1 MRLPCVAVVAA
12 LPLYSPLTSL
22 PAQEPIRVVRHAP
35 VDTARSGDVITISF
49 DRPVVG
55 SLDRTPDPTR
65 IVRVEP
71 SIPARIQWR
80 DPTTLR
86 IIPNQPLTPGG
97 RYHVTVSN
105 EFTAIDGGR
114 LEAPY
119 EFTLR
124 TRGPRMLLS
133 LPMLYP
139 QYANSLTP
147 NGTLQ
152 LVYSAP
158 VDSAAFVR
166 SARIEITEG
175 AGCERRSIPYM
186 IRVQR
191 EIAKTDENL
200 QYAGGWDRD
209 TTGDRFRRFVELE
222 PASRLPEDCAGAI
235 VLPSLDPT
243 DRPEIRYPI
252 ATARRFTLERFDC
265 ASEDCA
271 AGRLLRL
278 WFTAPVHRDSI
289 ARHLRLEPAVPFTI
303 VESGDAN
310 TLWVLRLDIRPR
322 TTYRVTV
329 DSSLTDVFDR
339 RLGAVATRSLATG
352 DRTPALGHQLG
363 FFNVSRARP
372 VLRITHVNM
381 DSAQLVIVP
390 IPDSLRNT
398 ILDGRTD
405 ADSAARMIA
414 RLRDTVIQ
422 RIRLV
427 APFNVERITEVPIS
441 LESLGLWKGS
451 LVAIRARMPM
461 RRETTSNTVEI
472 QPRGLARS
480 IHPAIVVSASSGR
493 ARLVQHTA
501 IVQFTDL
508 LANAKVADGWGAVL
522 VTSATTG
529 QPVRGATVMARGA
542 HDAVIASGITDST
555 GVAELRQAPGWRPS
569 ADEMPSRERFY
580 SPSANTVR
588 LIDVS
593 LGADRLVLPATRNG
607 WEPPV
612 DAAERLGGWVERS
625 RPVRAIVFSDRGIY
639 RPGETVYVT
648 ATLRRGHSNA
658 IRIPARGDSVRLWVT
673 HQVPGESA
681 PATVRDTV
689 LRVNDYG
696 TVGDS
701 VVLGRAWTLGVYS
714 VHVDAAVYDAWQ
726 NAGEASFQLAEYRA
740 PEFETSLTLDTTAR
754 YLGDTL
760 RARATGR
767 YYFGAPMSGGVIH
780 WSAYTFDADRTFTVP
795 GLPTGFAIGETW
807 VGGET
812 QPGRSETLAGV
823 DTLDAAGSVQLRI
836 PTRAGTSAW
845 PARVD
850 VSVSVDDLNRRSVA
864 SAQSIVLHSSNLYIA
879 VRDSNPSW
887 YWMPNDM
894 RRFDVLAVRPDGNRV
909 PGIRMNVIV
918 VRYRRTFEST
928 LDESARAR
936 WVIDTLVRTSVVS
949 GDRPVTYEF
958 TPRTTGNYGVVFSTQ
973 DDRGRTVTSSLGG
986 YVFAGSWAAWDDNP
1000 VRLPIRFDHDSVDVG
1015 DTLTVRFIS
1024 PFTRGEAWVT
1034 VEREEILAKRR
1045 VRVSAGESVVRI
1057 PVNDSFVTGAYV
1069 SVVVVADSG
1078 TAWTSDSTQQR
1089 IRVGYERF
1097 SVSPAS
1103 KTLIV
1108 EVRPEQRK
1116 FAPGDSVRIAVNLR
1130 DRQSRPV
1137 AGQVTLWAID
1147 EGVAALTGYSVTDPV
1162 GAIYDDYATGLTF
1175 VTSAKHLR
1183 SRARLLTPPG
1193 WSIGLSI
1200 GLSDSAVGFEALTL
1214 SAAMSEY
1221 GSPAA
1226 NGVITVSTRQI
1237 DPRRDFRSTA
1247 FYITSLITGADGKAT
1262 ARVKLPD
1269 NLTSYRVFALAM
1281 TRDGLYGK
1289 GDSSFVVTK
1298 PLFARASLPR
1308 FFRTGD
1314 VALAGAVANNT
1325 TADSVTARVEATAR
1339 GITRVG
1345 DGTATRTLASSK
1357 GADVRFNWRADAMP
1371 GDSAI
1376 IRFDV
1381 QGGTYVDAVETAIP
1395 IRPPYSPRY
1404 HAVAG
1409 VARGDS
1415 TIRMPLPRGIDPV
1428 RSRLTLRVGAS
1439 PLPII
1444 RAAYEWVS
1452 VYPFYCSE
1460 QLTSIGN
1467 VILSVLRLQQSG
1479 VLDSAA
1485 APTGATLRGR
1495 VQFIVDEL
1503 ARRQAAYGGIGYWT
1517 RGSWTDPWLSSY
1529 AGTFLVEARSAGFDV
1544 DSAVIAR
1551 IVRFVT
1557 YDPDTTSW
1565 VKEEAYGTRRQ
1576 REVAMAWRLSRE
1588 LAVLHFRRLAG
1599 SPDTTLENR
1608 LVGASSRMM
1617 WEDRVWLA
1625 ELLAGRA
1632 DRSAAR
1638 TQLQQVWRDV
1648 EMAGTRVDLPDSL
1661 LRTLGFRSHVRPVA
1675 RLLRATMAIDSS
1687 HPRLAA
1693 LIERVVQQG
1702 RAERDWAWNTQD
1714 YAEATK
1720 VLADLAIARARSTS
1734 RSTIAVRSGRA
1745 NASSRVLLAG
1755 STSAPIDS
1763 AISLDGLLE
1772 PDADGMSLP
1781 LRIESSGAPV
1791 FYSLTVDEVPLEPP
1805 TRPDAQGIVVERWYE
1820 RFEDGTPVT
1829 QVNEGDLVRGRL
1841 RITAPADRELVAVE
1855 DLLPAGLEVVDV
1867 SLRTSSFGPFQ
1878 SEASREAER
1887 GGARANPSESSL
1899 PWLHGSWES
1908 GWWSPW
1914 EHKEIRDD
1922 RVVYFARV
1930 LWKGT
1935 YTASYVA
1942 RATTA
1947 GTFVRPPAH
1956 AEEMYNQSLGGRS
1969 DGGTFEVVPRP

>member
-1 MRLPCVAVVAA
+1 V
-12 LPLYSPLTSL
+12 
-22 PAQEPIRVVRHAP
+22 
-35 VDTARSGDVITISF
+35 
-49 DRPVVG
+49 
-55 SLDRTPDPTR
+55 
-65 IVRVEP
+65 
-71 SIPARIQWR
+71 
-80 DPTTLR
+80 
-86 IIPNQPLTPGG
+86 
-97 RYHVTVSN
+97 
-105 EFTAIDGGR
+105 
-114 LEAPY
+114 
-119 EFTLR
+119 
-124 TRGPRMLLS
+124 
-133 LPMLYP
+133 
-139 QYANSLTP
+139 
-147 NGTLQ
+147 
-152 LVYSAP
+152 
-158 VDSAAFVR
+158 
-166 SARIEITEG
+166 
-175 AGCERRSIPYM
+175 

-191 EIAKTDENL
+191 GIAKTGDDNL

-209 TTGDRFRRFVELE
+209 TTGDRFRRLVELK
-222 PASRLPEDCAGAI
+222 PASRLPEDCAGTL

-252 ATARRFTLERFDC
+252 ATARRFALERFAC
-265 ASEDCA
+265 ANEDCA
-271 AGRLLRL
+271 AGRLLHL
-278 WFTAPVHRDSI
+278 WFTAPVHRDSV
-289 ARHLRLEPAVPFTI
+289 ARHIRLEPAVPFTI
-303 VESGDAN
+303 GESGDPN
-310 TLWVLRLDIRPR
+310 TFWALRLDIRPR

-339 RLGAVATRSLATG
+339 RLGTPATRSLATG

-363 FFNVSRARP
+363 FFTVSRARP
-372 VLRITHVNM
+372 TLRITHVNV

-390 IPDSLRNT
+390 IPDSLRTT
-398 ILDGRTD
+398 ILDGGAD

-422 RIRLV
+422 RIRLA

-441 LESLGLWKGS
+441 LESLGPSKGS
-451 LVAIRARMPM
+451 LFAIRARKLD
-461 RRETTSNTVEI
+461 RRESTHDTIAI
-472 QPRGLARS
+472 QPRVRERGNSPILVSALASRLAR
-480 IHPAIVVSASSGR
+480 V
-493 ARLVQHTA
+493 VQHMA
-501 IVQFTDL
+501 IVQFTEL
-508 LANAKVADGWGAVL
+508 IANAKVADGWGAVF
-522 VTSATTG
+522 VTSAGTG
-529 QPVRGATVMARGA
+529 QPVRGATVMTRDE
-542 HDAVIASGITDST
+542 HDAVIATGITDST
-555 GVAELRQAPGWRPS
+555 GVAELGQSPEWRPP
-569 ADEMPSRERFY
+569 ADETHERFY
-580 SPSANTVR
+580 NSTRNSVR
-588 LIDVS
+588 LIEVS
-593 LGADRLVLPATRNG
+593 RGADRLALPATQNG

-612 DAAERLGGWVERS
+612 DAVGRLGGWVDPS

-639 RPGETVYVT
+639 RPGETVYLT
-648 ATLRRGHSNA
+648 ATVRRGHSNA
-658 IRIPARGDSVRLWVT
+658 IRVPARGDSVRLWVT
-673 HQVPGESA
+673 HQLPGESA
-681 PATVRDTV
+681 PAIVRDTV

-701 VVLGRAWTLGVYS
+701 LVLGRAWTLGVYT
-714 VHVDAAVYDAWQ
+714 VHVDAAVSDAWR
-726 NAGEASFQLAEYRA
+726 NAGDTSFQLAEYRA
-740 PEFETSLTLDTTAR
+740 PEFETSLTLDTTVR

-760 RARATGR
+760 RAQATGR
-767 YYFGAPMSGGVIH
+767 YYFGAPMSGAVIH
-780 WSAYTFDADRTFTVP
+780 WSAYTVDADRTFTVP
-795 GLPTGFAIGETW
+795 GLPIGFAIGETW

-812 QPGRSETLAGV
+812 QPGRSETLAGI
-823 DTLDAAGSVQLRI
+823 DTLDTMGSVQLRI
-836 PTRAGTSAW
+836 PTRAGTNAW

-850 VSVSVDDLNRRSVA
+850 VSVSVDDVNRQSVS
-864 SAQSIVLHSSNLYIA
+864 SAQATVLHSSNLYIA

-887 YWMPNDM
+887 YWMPNGV
-894 RRFDVLAVRPDGNRV
+894 RRFNVLAVRPDGNRV

-949 GDRPVTYEF
+949 GDRPVSYEF
-958 TPRTTGNYGVVFSTQ
+958 TPRTTGNYGVVFSAQ
-973 DDRGRTVTSSLGG
+973 DDRGRAVTSSLGG

-1000 VRLPIRFDHDSVDVG
+1000 VRLPIRFDRDSVGVG
-1015 DTLTVRFIS
+1015 DTLIVRFIS

-1034 VEREEILAKRR
+1034 VEREEILAQRR

-1057 PVNDSFVTGAYV
+1057 PVDDSFVTGAYV

-1078 TAWTSDSTQQR
+1078 TAWTSNSTQQR

-1108 EVRPEQRK
+1108 EVRPQQRK
-1116 FAPGDSVRIAVNLR
+1116 FEPGDSVRIEVNLR

-1183 SRARLLTPPG
+1183 SRARLLAPAG
-1193 WSIGLSI
+1193 WSIGVN
-1200 GLSDSAVGFEALTL
+1200 DSMAFEALSVRGANML
-1214 SAAMSEY
+1214 SAY
-1221 GSPAA
+1221 GSAAA
-1226 NGVITVSTRQI
+1226 NGVITISTRQV
-1237 DPRRDFRSTA
+1237 DPRRNFRSTA
-1247 FYITSLITGADGKAT
+1247 FYITSLITGADGRAT

-1269 NLTSYRVFALAM
+1269 NLTSYRVFAVAM
-1281 TRDGLYGK
+1281 TRDGRYGK

-1298 PLFARASLPR
+1298 ALFARASLPR

-1314 VALAGAVANNT
+1314 VVLAGAVANNT
-1325 TADSVTARVEATAR
+1325 TADSITARVEATAR
-1339 GITRVG
+1339 GITRLG
-1345 DGTATRTLASSK
+1345 DGTATRTLARSG
-1357 GADVRFNWRADAMP
+1357 GAEVRFNWRADAMP
-1371 GDSAI
+1371 GDSAL

-1381 QGGTYVDAVETAIP
+1381 QGGTYVDAVETTIP

-1444 RAAYEWVS
+1444 RAAYEWMS

-1460 QLTSIGN
+1460 QLTSVGN

-1479 VLDSAA
+1479 VLDSTTATTA
-1485 APTGATLRGR
+1485 ATLRGR

-1503 ARRQAAYGGIGYWT
+1503 ARRQAAYGGIGYWS

-1529 AGTFLVEARSAGFDV
+1529 AGTFLVEARRAGFDV
-1544 DSAVIAR
+1544 DSAAIGR
-1551 IVRFVT
+1551 IVRFVS

-1576 REVAMAWRLSRE
+1576 RELAMAWRLSRE
-1588 LAVLHFRRLAG
+1588 LAVLHFRRRAG
-1599 SPDTTLENR
+1599 APDTALENR
-1608 LVGASSRMM
+1608 LVGASSRMV

-1632 DRSAAR
+1632 DRTAAR
-1638 TQLQQVWRDV
+1638 NQLQRVWRDV
-1648 EMAGTRVDLPDSL
+1648 EMAGIRVDVPDSL

-1675 RLLRATMAIDSS
+1675 RLLRATMAIDSN

-1693 LIERVVQQG
+1693 LIERVVQQN

-1720 VLADLAIARARSTS
+1720 VLTDPAIARARSTS
-1734 RSTIAVRSGRA
+1734 SSTIAVRSGRA
-1745 NASSRVLLAG
+1745 KASSRVLLSG

-1763 AISLDGLLE
+1763 AISLEGLIE
-1772 PDADGMSLP
+1772 PDAAGMSLL
-1781 LRIESSGAPV
+1781 LRIESSRAPV
-1791 FYSLTVDEVPLEPP
+1791 FYALTVDEVPLEPP

-1841 RITAPADRELVAVE
+1841 RITAPADREFVAVE

-1887 GGARANPSESSL
+1887 GGDRANPSQSSL
-1899 PWLHGSWES
+1899 PWLYGSWES

-1930 LWKGT
+1930 LWKGS

-1969 DGGTFEVVPRP
+1969 DGGTFKVAPRR